1 MPVKFLKGIAMID
14 FFIVEPNQEN
24 IVLGR
29 DFLRAVKGFI
39 DIGKGQIL
47 LRGKAKGV
55 YPFPRRNKNELVE
68 ESFEPL
74 YNSDYYDEY

>member
-1 MPVKFLKGIAMID
+1 MID
-14 FFIVEPNQEN
+14 FFIMEPNQGN

-29 DFLRAVKGFI
+29 D
-39 DIGKGQIL
+39 

-68 ESFEPL
+68 EPFESI
-74 YNSDYYDEY
+74 YNSDYYDGY